1 MSPLETRDDGPMAGN
16 GNGNKRDNTT
26 EAAKPRQEH
35 QDILPSIRPA
45 ALQHEHTEK
54 PINTPA
60 PLAQE
65 DASSNLRSFSAEVEN
80 GNSQP
85 SQAPNTVFTAW
96 EKRFIVLVASMASF
110 FSPISA
116 NIYFP
121 ALNTLS
127 QEYHVSTT
135 LINLTIT
142 VYMIFQGLA
151 PSFTGALSDSIGR
164 RPVYMVCFVIYIGAN
179 IGLALQHQ
187 YAALLVLRCV
197 QSSGSSGTVALAN
210 AVVSDIATPS
220 ERGSYIGYAS
230 LGGVLGIS
238 LGSIVGGILSD
249 FLGWRSIFW
258 FLVISAGIAVIVI
271 FLFLPE
277 TARGVVGNGSV
288 RPPKW
293 NLSLWDFLPSAKQRR
308 TTTSISGVATGG
320 GTKRIRVINP
330 LMTLKICADKEASIV
345 LLANG
350 VVFAGYY
357 AVASAI
363 PSQFR
368 ELYGFNDLK
377 IGLSFIPIGVSSALS
392 AVAVGHAVDWNFAR
406 HARRLGI
413 STADAKQMNRELGSF
428 PIERVRCEVAL
439 PMLAMASVCCVI
451 YGWLLSYRIS
461 VAGPLVMLFFLGF
474 SISGFFT
481 ILSVLMVD
489 VYPEAP
495 ATATA
500 ANNLVRC
507 WLGAGASVLIIPMV
521 GAMTSGWAY
530 TFVGLMCLLMAPLL
544 WVIMRWG
551 PGWRMQRNVVEKARA
566 ASS

>member
-1 MSPLETRDDGPMAGN
+1 M
-16 GNGNKRDNTT
+16 
-26 EAAKPRQEH
+26 
-35 QDILPSIRPA
+35 
-45 ALQHEHTEK
+45 
-54 PINTPA
+54 
-60 PLAQE
+60 
-65 DASSNLRSFSAEVEN
+65 
-80 GNSQP
+80 
-85 SQAPNTVFTAW
+85 FTAW

-121 ALNTLS
+121 ALNTLA
-127 QEYHVSTT
+127 QEYRVSTT

-258 FLVISAGIAVIVI
+258 FLVISAGVAVIAI

-293 NLSLWDFLPSAKQRR
+293 NLSLWDLLPSAKQRR
-308 TTTSISGVATGG
+308 TTSSISGAATGG
-320 GTKRIRVINP
+320 GTRKLRVINP

-350 VVFAGYY
+350 IVFAGYY

-368 ELYGFNDLK
+368 ELYGFDDLK

-451 YGWLLSYRIS
+451 YGWLLSYRVS

-530 TFVGLMCLLMAPLL
+530 TFVGLLCLLMAPLL